1 MTSTHALQFRRATPE
16 DAPEIVALVNAC
28 YRGDS
33 SRVGWTTEADL
44 LDGTRTDDVE
54 ITKLITN
61 PDSMILVCTND
72 DEIIGSVN
80 IEKQNTSSYLGML
93 VVKPGLQGSGIG
105 RQLIDVAERQARAA
119 WGSSKMT
126 MNVITVRP
134 ELLAYYERRGYRR
147 TGQIQPFAFD
157 DVHGML
163 KVDRLE
169 LEVLEKDL
177 Q

>member
-1 MTSTHALQFRRATPE
+1 
-16 DAPEIVALVNAC
+16 
-28 YRGDS
+28 
-33 SRVGWTTEADL
+33 
-44 LDGTRTDDVE
+44 
-54 ITKLITN
+54 
-61 PDSMILVCTND
+61 
-72 DEIIGSVN
+72 
-80 IEKQNTSSYLGML
+80 ML

-105 RQLIDVAERQARAA
+105 RQLIYVAERQARAA

-126 MNVITVRP
+126 MSVITVRP

-157 DVHGML
+157 DVHGIL